1 MERFVYVLV
10 AILFLA
16 LLVSIVLV
24 IELWIEKRS
33 LEAENNLLKKQL
45 NETERYMYEL
55 WVNYTKLAVE
65 NKMQLEHIYYL
76 DKVIE
81 NLTSTLNNITIT
93 LSEYTSLPLSFKRV
107 LTLDEV
113 LAAKWYVEAAGV
125 IETSPWD
132 SYRNLYIWVSSSI
145 RYTYDPLIPVP
156 YCEFLANSSCI
167 LRYNIVDDYVQ
178 PPSYTLLYRQGDCE
192 DMAILL
198 YAMIKYYELFIHKSE
213 YIVWIASIVFE
224 DYTGHTAIIIP
235 AVGGKIGVLDPA
247 GRYMT
252 MDIHGLLVAKPVRE
266 ELENYSKWWE
276 ARGGIKTITLYR
288 VDVVS
293 RVYYIDAMG
302 TLEEIIEYI
311 ESTY

>member
-1 MERFVYVLV
+1 V
-10 AILFLA
+10 
-16 LLVSIVLV
+16 
-24 IELWIEKRS
+24 
-33 LEAENNLLKKQL
+33 
-45 NETERYMYEL
+45 
-55 WVNYTKLAVE
+55 
-65 NKMQLEHIYYL
+65 QLELIHSRDYT
-76 DKVIE
+76 IE

-113 LAAKWYVEAAGV
+113 LATKWYVEAAGV

-167 LRYNIVDDYVQ
+167 LHYNMVDNYVQ

-192 DMAILL
+192 DMTILL

-235 AVGGKIGVLDPA
+235 AVSGK
-247 GRYMT
+247 
-252 MDIHGLLVAKPVRE
+252 
-266 ELENYSKWWE
+266 
-276 ARGGIKTITLYR
+276 
-288 VDVVS
+288 
-293 RVYYIDAMG
+293 
-302 TLEEIIEYI
+302 
-311 ESTY
+311 

>member
-113 LAAKWYVEAAGV
+113 LATKWYVEAAGV

-167 LRYNIVDDYVQ
+167 LRYNMVDNYVQ

-192 DMAILL
+192 DMTILL

>member
-113 LAAKWYVEAAGV
+113 LATKWYVEAAGV

>member
-113 LAAKWYVEAAGV
+113 LATKWYVEAAGV

-192 DMAILL
+192 DIAILL